1 MNPCLILLH
10 LLGIPLRGR
19 AIKRWR
25 LNFKL
30 YLSNL
35 FEKRGLLGGNRLS
48 RIRCGLGIPRSR
60 LLPLDPPRSCC
71 SFSSL
76 WPFRPPRFA
85 PRSMLASR
93 APFARLSCVPTHAF
107 PCSRVPQPPLSPS
120 PRWPFLGFSVKMSSS
135 IFFSKNNIPP
145 RILRLSYSRI
155 FSRNSFSNH
164 ESILSF
170 PEINSGARV
179 EYSAEQYFWKRR
191 NFDERSLRME

>member
-10 LLGIPLRGR
+10 LLGIPLRGS
-19 AIKRWR
+19 AIKR

-60 LLPLDPPRSCC
+60 LLPLDPPVLAAPFPLFGRFVHHVSPHVSC
-71 SFSSL
+71 SL
-76 WPFRPPRFA
+76 RGLLLHVCR
-85 PRSMLASR
+85 ASR
-93 APFARLSCVPTHAF
+93 RMR
-107 PCSRVPQPPLSPS
+107 SRAVACRNPLSLLLLDGRSSTSPS
-120 PRWPFLGFSVKMSSS
+120 KCLPIF
-135 IFFSKNNIPP
+135 FFSKNNIPP

>member
-60 LLPLDPPRSCC
+60 LLPLDPPVLAAPFPLFGRFVHHVSPHVPC
-71 SFSSL
+71 SL
-76 WPFRPPRFA
+76 RGLLLHVCR
-85 PRSMLASR
+85 ASR
-93 APFARLSCVPTHAF
+93 RMR
-107 PCSRVPQPPLSPS
+107 SRAVACRNPLSLLLLDGRSSASPSKCLPIFFFPKIIFLHEYFVYPIREFFLEIPFPITKIFFPS
-120 PRWPFLGFSVKMSSS
+120 PK
-135 IFFSKNNIPP
+135 
-145 RILRLSYSRI
+145 
-155 FSRNSFSNH
+155 
-164 ESILSF
+164 
-170 PEINSGARV
+170 
-179 EYSAEQYFWKRR
+179 
-191 NFDERSLRME
+191 

>member
-1 MNPCLILLH
+1 MWVRDPKVAA
-10 LLGIPLRGR
+10 P
-19 AIKRWR
+19 
-25 LNFKL
+25 
-30 YLSNL
+30 S
-35 FEKRGLLGGNRLS
+35 S
-48 RIRCGLGIPRSR
+48 RS
-60 LLPLDPPRSCC
+60 PRSCC

-120 PRWPFLGFSVKMSSS
+120 PRWPFLGFSVKMSSN
-135 IFFSKNNIPP
+135 IFFPKNNIPP

-191 NFDERSLRME
+191 NFDERSLRVE